1 MKRLPKVRAAFA
13 VLSAAGLLGLAPH
26 ARAQTATAPTATV
39 TTAPTVATAPTGA
52 VISARPGERPPRA
65 LPETSAGGVRLSLD
79 EAVALAVANNQD
91 LDVSVNTAEAS
102 RYILLSNWG
111 IFDPLAE
118 ASILRSHT
126 ETPATSNLVG
136 AAVST
141 RDSTDFSTRI
151 TQLAPTGGTFSLGF
165 TVDRTS
171 QNSSFFFVNPAYTS
185 GLTFSFDQP
194 LLRNFGRDTTTWLI
208 RTARNSR
215 DATYQNFVRSVQG
228 TVNSV
233 ELAYWDLVYALRNLE
248 VKKESR
254 SLSAELNR
262 ITKIKIDVGSLAPID
277 IVQTEVGIATAE
289 QEIIIAEGL
298 IGDAQDRLKRLLN
311 FDPSKWNVTIVPVD
325 ELRAEQPGVEVE
337 EGLKRALV
345 ARPEILATQYGVDND
360 RIRYEYWR
368 NQTRPALDLVG
379 SYGFAGLGG
388 TTTLRDEMGNII
400 SRSRGDLGDSLQQIT
415 DRDFKNWSIGLNFS
429 YPILN
434 RRAKGQ
440 RGAALYSWE
449 ASKANLG
456 AVEQNVMLEVRS
468 AARDI
473 ETARRSTVA
482 AQKARGLAERNLDAE
497 RKKFDNGMTTSF
509 QVLQITNNLSAARTI
524 ELQSLAVYRK
534 ALSQYHYAIA
544 DILDWKG
551 IRIEDLPEFAPPPAE
566 SLAPRPLPPTPPP
579 AAQ

>member
-26 ARAQTATAPTATV
+26 ATAQI
-39 TTAPTVATAPTGA
+39 GA
-52 VISARPGERPPRA
+52 VISARPGERPPKA
-65 LPETSAGGVRLSLD
+65 LPEPVTEGFRLSLD

-91 LDVSVNTAEAS
+91 LNVSVNTAEAS
-102 RYILLSNWG
+102 RYVLFSNMG

-118 ASILRSHT
+118 ASLLRSHT
-126 ETPATSNLVG
+126 ETPATSQLVG
-136 AAVST
+136 ADVST
-141 RDSTDFSTRI
+141 RDSTDFSTRV
-151 TQLAPTGGTFSLGF
+151 TQLVPTGGVFSLGLA
-165 TVDRTS
+165 VDRTS

-185 GLTFSFDQP
+185 GLTFSFNQP
-194 LLRNFGRDTTTWLI
+194 LLRNFGRDATTWLI
-208 RTARNSR
+208 RTSRNSR
-215 DATYQNFVRSVQG
+215 DATYQNFVRSVEG
-228 TVNSV
+228 TVNAV
-233 ELAYWDLVYALRNLE
+233 EQAYWDLVYALRNLE
-248 VKKESR
+248 VKKEAR
-254 SLSAELNR
+254 TLSAELNR

-311 FDPSKWNVTIVPVD
+311 FDPSKWNVPVIPTD
-325 ELRAEQPGVEVE
+325 ELRAEQPGVAVE
-337 EGLKRALV
+337 DGLKRALV
-345 ARPEILATQYGVDND
+345 ERPEILATQYNVDSD

-368 NQTRPALDLVG
+368 NQTRPAVDLVG
-379 SYGFAGLGG
+379 SYGYSGLGG

-400 SRSRGDLGDSLQQIT
+400 SRTRGDVGDSLQQII

-434 RRAKGQ
+434 RRARGQ
-440 RGAALYSWE
+440 RGAALYTWE

-456 AVEQNVMLEVRS
+456 ALEQNVMLEVRA

-482 AQKARGLAERNLDAE
+482 AQKARELAERNLDAE
-497 RKKFDNGMTTSF
+497 RKKFENGMTTSF
-509 QVLQITNNLSAARTI
+509 QVLQITNDLSAARTI

-534 ALSQYHYAIA
+534 ALSSYHFAVA
-544 DILDWKG
+544 DILEWKG
-551 IRIEDLPEFAPPPAE
+551 IKIEDLPEFAPPPAE
-566 SLAPRPLPPTPPP
+566 SLTPRPLPPTPPP

>member
-1 MKRLPKVRAAFA
+1 MKRLPKVRAALA

-26 ARAQTATAPTATV
+26 AKAQTATPPAP
-39 TTAPTVATAPTGA
+39 APAAAEPAGVA
-52 VISARPGERPPRA
+52 ISARPGERPPRA
-65 LPETSAGGVRLSLD
+65 LPEGTAEGVRLSLG
-79 EAVALAVANNQD
+79 EAIALAVANNQD
-91 LDVSVNTAEAS
+91 LNVSVNTAEAS
-102 RYILLSNWG
+102 RYTLLSNWG

-126 ETPATSNLVG
+126 ETPATSDLVG
-136 AAVST
+136 AEVST
-141 RDSTDFSTRI
+141 RDSTDFSTRV

-208 RTARNSR
+208 RSARNTR
-215 DATYQNFVRSVQG
+215 DASYLNFIRSVQG

-233 ELAYWDLVYALRNLE
+233 EQAYWDLVYALRNLE

-254 SLSAELNR
+254 NLSAELNR

-289 QEIIIAEGL
+289 QEIIVAEGL

-311 FDPSKWNVTIVPVD
+311 FDPSKWNVPILPAD

-337 EGLKRALV
+337 DGLKRALV
-345 ARPEILATQYGVDND
+345 GRPEILATQYAVDND
-360 RIRYEYWR
+360 RIAYEYWR
-368 NQTRPALDLVG
+368 NQTRPGLDLVG
-379 SYGFAGLGG
+379 SYGFSGLGG

-400 SRSRGDLGDSLQQIT
+400 SRSRGDLGDSLQQLT

-449 ASKANLG
+449 AGKATLG

-482 AQKARGLAERNLDAE
+482 AQKARELAERNLDAE

-509 QVLQITNNLSAARTI
+509 QVLQITNDLSAARTI

-534 ALSQYHYAIA
+534 ALSSYHYAVA

-551 IRIEDLPEFAPPPAE
+551 IKIDDLPEFTAPPAE
-566 SLAPRPLPPTPPP
+566 SLSPRRLPPTPPP

>member
-26 ARAQTATAPTATV
+26 ATAQI
-39 TTAPTVATAPTGA
+39 GA
-52 VISARPGERPPRA
+52 VISARPGERPPKA
-65 LPETSAGGVRLSLD
+65 LPEPVTEGFRLSLD

-91 LDVSVNTAEAS
+91 LNVSVNTAEAS
-102 RYILLSNWG
+102 RYVLFSNMG

-118 ASILRSHT
+118 ASLLRSHT
-126 ETPATSNLVG
+126 ETPATSQLVG
-136 AAVST
+136 ADVST
-141 RDSTDFSTRI
+141 RDSTDFSTRV
-151 TQLAPTGGTFSLGF
+151 TQLVPTGGVFSLGLA
-165 TVDRTS
+165 VDRTS

-185 GLTFSFDQP
+185 GLTFSFNQP
-194 LLRNFGRDTTTWLI
+194 LLRNFGRDATTWLI
-208 RTARNSR
+208 RTSRNSR
-215 DATYQNFVRSVQG
+215 DATYQNFVRSVEG
-228 TVNSV
+228 TVNAV
-233 ELAYWDLVYALRNLE
+233 EQAYWDLVYALRNLE
-248 VKKESR
+248 VKKEAR
-254 SLSAELNR
+254 TLSAELNR

-311 FDPSKWNVTIVPVD
+311 FDPSKWNVPVIPTD
-325 ELRAEQPGVEVE
+325 ELRAEQPGVAVE
-337 EGLKRALV
+337 DGLKRALV
-345 ARPEILATQYGVDND
+345 ERPEILATQYNVDSD

-379 SYGFAGLGG
+379 SYGYSGLGG

-400 SRSRGDLGDSLQQIT
+400 SRTRGDVADSLQQII

-434 RRAKGQ
+434 RRARGQ
-440 RGAALYSWE
+440 RGAALYTWE

-456 AVEQNVMLEVRS
+456 ALEQNVMLEVRA

-482 AQKARGLAERNLDAE
+482 AQKARELAERNLDAE
-497 RKKFDNGMTTSF
+497 RKKFENGMTTSF
-509 QVLQITNNLSAARTI
+509 QVLQITNDLSAARTI

-534 ALSQYHYAIA
+534 ALSSYHFAVA
-544 DILDWKG
+544 DILEWKG
-551 IRIEDLPEFAPPPAE
+551 IKIEDLPEFAPPPAE
-566 SLAPRPLPPTPPP
+566 SLTPRPLPPTPPP

>member
-26 ARAQTATAPTATV
+26 ATAQIGV
-39 TTAPTVATAPTGA
+39 
-52 VISARPGERPPRA
+52 VISARPGERPPKA
-65 LPETSAGGVRLSLD
+65 LPEPVTEGFRLSLD

-91 LDVSVNTAEAS
+91 LNVSVNTAEAS
-102 RYILLSNWG
+102 RYVLFSNTG
-111 IFDPLAE
+111 IFDPVAE
-118 ASILRSHT
+118 ASLLRSHT
-126 ETPATSNLVG
+126 ETPATSQLVG
-136 AAVST
+136 ANVST
-141 RDSTDFSTRI
+141 RDSTDFSTRV
-151 TQLAPTGGTFSLGF
+151 TQLVPTGGVFSLGLA
-165 TVDRTS
+165 VDRTS

-185 GLTFSFDQP
+185 GLTFSFNQP

-208 RTARNSR
+208 RTSRNSR
-215 DATYQNFVRSVQG
+215 DATYQNFVRSVEG
-228 TVNSV
+228 TVNAV
-233 ELAYWDLVYALRNLE
+233 EQAYWDLVYALRNLE
-248 VKKESR
+248 VKKEAR
-254 SLSAELNR
+254 TLSAELNR

-311 FDPSKWNVTIVPVD
+311 FDPSKWNVPVIPTD
-325 ELRAEQPGVEVE
+325 ELRAEQPGVAVE
-337 EGLKRALV
+337 DGLKRALV
-345 ARPEILATQYGVDND
+345 ERPEILATQYNVDSD

-379 SYGFAGLGG
+379 SYGFSGLGG

-400 SRSRGDLGDSLQQIT
+400 SRTRGDVGDSLQQII

-434 RRAKGQ
+434 RRTRGQ
-440 RGAALYSWE
+440 RGAALYTWE

-456 AVEQNVMLEVRS
+456 ALEQNVMLEVRA

-482 AQKARGLAERNLDAE
+482 AQKARELAERNLDAE
-497 RKKFDNGMTTSF
+497 RKKFENGMTTSF
-509 QVLQITNNLSAARTI
+509 QVLQITNDLSAARTI

-534 ALSQYHYAIA
+534 ALSSYHFAVA
-544 DILDWKG
+544 DILEWKG
-551 IRIEDLPEFAPPPAE
+551 IKIEDLPEFAPPPAE
-566 SLAPRPLPPTPPP
+566 SLTPRPLPPTPPP

>member
-13 VLSAAGLLGLAPH
+13 VLSAAGLLGLTPH
-26 ARAQTATAPTATV
+26 ATAQTPTAPPPAQ
-39 TTAPTVATAPTGA
+39 APTTAPTGA

-65 LPETSAGGVRLSLD
+65 LPEAGAEGVRLSLE
-79 EAVALAVANNQD
+79 EAIALAVANNQD

-151 TQLAPTGGTFSLGF
+151 TQLAPTGGTFSLGL

-171 QNSSFFFVNPAYTS
+171 QNSTFFFVNPAYTS
-185 GLTFSFDQP
+185 GLTFSFNQP

-215 DATYQNFVRSVQG
+215 DATYQNFIRSVQG

-311 FDPSKWNVTIVPVD
+311 FDPSRWNVAIIPVD
-325 ELRAEQPGVEVE
+325 QLRAEQPGVEVD

-345 ARPEILATQYGVDND
+345 GRPEILATQYGVDND

-368 NQTRPALDLVG
+368 NQTRPALDVVG
-379 SYGFAGLGG
+379 SYGYAGLGG

-400 SRSRGDLGDSLQQIT
+400 SRTRGDLGDSLQQIT

-434 RRAKGQ
+434 RRARGQ

-468 AARDI
+468 AARNI

-482 AQKARGLAERNLDAE
+482 AQKARELAERNLDAE

-509 QVLQITNNLSAARTI
+509 QVLQITNDLSAARTI

-534 ALSQYHYAIA
+534 ALSQYHYAVA

-551 IRIEDLPEFAPPPAE
+551 IRIEDLPEFAPPPPE

>member
-26 ARAQTATAPTATV
+26 ATAQIGV
-39 TTAPTVATAPTGA
+39 
-52 VISARPGERPPRA
+52 VISARPGERPPKA
-65 LPETSAGGVRLSLD
+65 LPEPVTEGFRLSLD

-91 LDVSVNTAEAS
+91 LNVSVNTAEAS
-102 RYILLSNWG
+102 RYVLFSNTG
-111 IFDPLAE
+111 IFDPVAE
-118 ASILRSHT
+118 ASLLRSHT
-126 ETPATSNLVG
+126 ETPATSQLVG
-136 AAVST
+136 ANVST
-141 RDSTDFSTRI
+141 RDSTDFSTRV
-151 TQLAPTGGTFSLGF
+151 TQLVPTGGVFSLGLA
-165 TVDRTS
+165 VDRTS

-185 GLTFSFDQP
+185 GLTFSFNQP

-208 RTARNSR
+208 RTSRNSR
-215 DATYQNFVRSVQG
+215 DATYQNFVRSVEG
-228 TVNSV
+228 TVNAV
-233 ELAYWDLVYALRNLE
+233 EQAYWDLVYALRNLE
-248 VKKESR
+248 VKKEAR
-254 SLSAELNR
+254 TLSAELNR

-311 FDPSKWNVTIVPVD
+311 FDPSKWNVPVIPTD
-325 ELRAEQPGVEVE
+325 ELRAEQPGVAVE
-337 EGLKRALV
+337 DGLKRALV
-345 ARPEILATQYGVDND
+345 ERPEILATQYNVDSD

-379 SYGFAGLGG
+379 SYGFSGLGG

-400 SRSRGDLGDSLQQIT
+400 SRTRGDVGDSLQQII

-434 RRAKGQ
+434 RRTRGQ
-440 RGAALYSWE
+440 RGAALYTWE

-456 AVEQNVMLEVRS
+456 ALEQNVMLEVRA

-482 AQKARGLAERNLDAE
+482 AQKARELAERNLDAE

-509 QVLQITNNLSAARTI
+509 QVLQITNDLSAARTI

-534 ALSQYHYAIA
+534 ALSSYHYAVA
-544 DILDWKG
+544 DILEWKG
-551 IRIEDLPEFAPPPAE
+551 IKIEDLPEFAPPPAE
-566 SLAPRPLPPTPPP
+566 SLTPRPLPPTPPP

>member
-26 ARAQTATAPTATV
+26 ATAQTATAPTAT
-39 TTAPTVATAPTGA
+39 APTATAPTGA

-65 LPETSAGGVRLSLD
+65 LPETGAGGVRLSLD

-311 FDPSKWNVTIVPVD
+311 FDPSKWNVPIVPVD
-325 ELRAEQPGVEVE
+325 ELRAEQPGVEVD
-337 EGLKRALV
+337 EGLKRALL

-368 NQTRPALDLVG
+368 NQTRPALGVVG
-379 SYGFAGLGG
+379 SYGYAGLGG

-400 SRSRGDLGDSLQQIT
+400 SRTRGDLGDSLQQIT
-415 DRDFKNWSIGLNFS
+415 DRDFKNWSLGLNFS

-482 AQKARGLAERNLDAE
+482 AQKARELAERNLDAE

-566 SLAPRPLPPTPPP
+566 SLAPRALPPTPPP

>member
-1 MKRLPKVRAAFA
+1 MKRLRKVRAACA
-13 VLSAAGLLGLAPH
+13 VLSTAVLLGLAPH
-26 ARAQTATAPTATV
+26 ATAQAGT
-39 TTAPTVATAPTGA
+39 

-65 LPETSAGGVRLSLD
+65 VPEAGPEGVRLSLE

-91 LDVSVNTAEAS
+91 LDVSVNTAESS
-102 RYILLSNWG
+102 RYVLFSNMG

-118 ASILRSHT
+118 ASIVRSHT
-126 ETPATSNLVG
+126 ETPATSDLVG
-136 AAVST
+136 AVVST
-141 RDSTDFSTRI
+141 RDSTSFSSRV

-165 TVDRTS
+165 GVDRES
-171 QNSSFFFVNPAYTS
+171 QNSSFFFVNPSYTS
-185 GLTFSFDQP
+185 GLTFSFNQP
-194 LLRNFGRDTTTWLI
+194 LLRDFGRATTTWLI
-208 RTARNSR
+208 RSARNSR

-228 TVNSV
+228 TVNAV
-233 ELAYWDLVYALRNLE
+233 EQAYWDLVYALQNLE

-262 ITKIKIDVGSLAPID
+262 ITRIKIDVGSLAPID

-311 FDPSKWNVTIVPVD
+311 FDPSRWNAAIIPTD
-325 ELRAEQPGVEVE
+325 ALRAEQPGVAVD

-345 ARPEILATQYGVDND
+345 ERPEILATQYAVDNE

-368 NQTRPALDLVG
+368 NQTRPGLDLVG

-388 TTTLRDEMGNII
+388 TTTLRDDQGNVI
-400 SRSRGDLGDSLQQIT
+400 SRTRGGVDDSLQQLI

-449 ASKANLG
+449 AQKANLG
-456 AVEQNVMLEVRS
+456 AVEQNVMIEVRA
-468 AARDI
+468 AARAI
-473 ETARRSTVA
+473 ETAQRSTVA
-482 AQKARGLAERNLDAE
+482 AQKARELAERNLDAE
-497 RKKFDNGMTTSF
+497 RKKFENGMTTSF
-509 QVLQITNNLSAARTI
+509 QVLQITNDLSAARTI

-534 ALSQYHYAIA
+534 ALSSYHYAVA
-544 DILDWKG
+544 DILEWKG
-551 IRIEDLPEFAPPPAE
+551 IRIEDLPEFKPPPPE
-566 SLAPRPLPPTPPP
+566 SLTPRPLQPSPPP